1 MPTTDEEIM
10 RQLMATFKLEADEH
24 LQAMNELLLKLE
36 KNKDNSAVQS
46 LIEEVFREAHSLK
59 GAARAVD
66 AGVIES
72 VAHGVENVFATAKR
86 GEIETGPALFDLLY
100 EALDRISAGL
110 AALAEGCEPEDE
122 TGDLL
127 QRLESAAKVGVRKTA
142 RRADRVKPDS
152 GSKPTD
158 AEPRVT
164 KSKGGVPLEETI
176 RVSTRKLDALMTHV
190 EELLVSKI
198 RTEQRLAELKDIKSA
213 LGDWHKSWLKTRGS
227 YDRMRRNSD
236 ADFPDV
242 IEFLARNS
250 QNLKTAW
257 LETNNLHQDLSKDT
271 MRLSLITEDLQEDIR
286 RVRMLPVATIFNSY
300 GRMVRDLAR
309 EQGKQVEL
317 VITGSETELD
327 KKVIE
332 GIKDPLMHMLRNSI
346 DHGIEKSEMRIAKG
360 KPPGGT
366 IWLSACQQGN
376 GILIE
381 VEDDGGGIDVGRVK
395 ETALARGLISSQE
408 LKTLTDEDAHYL
420 IFYSG
425 FSTASTITNVSG
437 RGVGLDVVKKNIEQ
451 LNGLVNISTRRQG
464 GTRFSI
470 NLPLT
475 LSTSRVLLVNCC
487 GEIYAIPT
495 SSVERIVRVAK
506 KDIYTVGTK
515 ETIDVSGRSL
525 SLVRLAQML
534 ELPEQ
539 TAAAAEDKLSVI
551 ILGTAEKRV
560 AFAVDALEGE
570 TEIVI
575 KSLGKMMA
583 RVRNVSGATI
593 LGTGKVVIILNI
605 GDMIKSAKTYGHRKH
620 DKALPE
626 EAAADLAHADT
637 DTKTVLVV
645 DDSITT
651 RIMEKNILE
660 SAGYNVFLANDGIE
674 ALATL
679 RTNRCDLIV
688 SDVDMPRM
696 NGFDLTQKVKGDDRL
711 RDMPVILVTAL
722 DSAADRERGLEAGA
736 DAYMIKH
743 EFDQKNLLE
752 TIEQLI

>member
-1 MPTTDEEIM
+1 MGITDEEIM

-24 LQAMNELLLKLE
+24 LQAMNGLLLKLE
-36 KNKDNSAVQS
+36 KNQDDSAVQP
-46 LIEEVFREAHSLK
+46 LIEAVFREAHSLK

-66 AGVIES
+66 AGLIES
-72 VAHGVENVFATAKR
+72 VSHGIENVFAAAKR
-86 GEIETGPALFDLLY
+86 GEIGAGPVLFDLLY
-100 EALDRISAGL
+100 EALDLISAGL
-110 AALAEGCEPEDE
+110 AALAEGREPDHE

-127 QRLESAAKVGVRKTA
+127 ERLESAAAGEVFHRRRKTDPA
-142 RRADRVKPDS
+142 PDS
-152 GSKPTD
+152 AP
-158 AEPRVT
+158 
-164 KSKGGVPLEETI
+164 KSADNELRATNSGVGAASEETI

-198 RTEQRLAELKDIKSA
+198 RTEQRLAELKEIKSA

-227 YDRMRRNSD
+227 YDRMRRNSG
-236 ADFPDV
+236 ADFPDIV
-242 IEFLARNS
+242 EFLADNS

-257 LETNNLHQDLSKDT
+257 LETSNLHQDLSKDT

-286 RVRMLPVATIFNSY
+286 RVRMLPVATLFKGF

-309 EQGKQVEL
+309 EQGKQIEL
-317 VITGSETELD
+317 VITGEETELD

-332 GIKDPLMHMLRNSI
+332 GIKDPLMHLLRNSV
-346 DHGIEKSEMRIAKG
+346 DHGIEKPEARMAKG
-360 KPPGGT
+360 KPAGGT
-366 IWLSACQQGN
+366 IRLSAGQQGN
-376 GILIE
+376 GLLIE
-381 VEDDGGGIDVGRVK
+381 VEDDGDGVDVGRVR
-395 ETALARGLISSQE
+395 EMALAKGLISSQE
-408 LKTLTDEDAHYL
+408 LKTLTDEDAQYL
-420 IFYSG
+420 IFASG
-425 FSTASTITNVSG
+425 FSTASTISNVSG

-451 LNGLVNISTRRQG
+451 LNGMVNVTTHRHG
-464 GTRFSI
+464 GTKFSI

-475 LSTSRVLLVNCC
+475 MSTSRVLLVNCS

-495 SSVERIVRVAK
+495 SSVERIIRVAK
-506 KDIYTVGTK
+506 KDIYTVGAK

-525 SLVRLAQML
+525 SLVRLSELL
-534 ELPEQ
+534 ELPEGS
-539 TAAAAEDKLSVI
+539 AATNEDKLSVI
-551 ILGTAEKRV
+551 ILGAAEKRV

-575 KSLGKMMA
+575 KNLGKMIS

-605 GDMIKSAKTYGHRKH
+605 GDMVKSAKTYGHRKH
-620 DKALPE
+620 DQALQE
-626 EAAADLAHADT
+626 EADT
-637 DTKTVLVV
+637 DLSHIKAKTVLVV

-660 SAGYNVFLANDGIE
+660 SAGYQVFLANDGIE

-679 RTNRCDLIV
+679 RINRCDLV
-688 SDVDMPRM
+688 LSDVDMPRM
-696 NGFDLTQKVKGDDRL
+696 NGFDLTQKVKRDDRL